1 MSERGEREGER
12 EREGKREKDDHRL
25 MRVTTGTY
33 SSIFSC
39 LFSVKTLHKRLK
51 VTQKMDSTTIQSVSS
66 SQKP

>member
-1 MSERGEREGER
+1 MRERERGERDR
-12 EREGKREKDDHRL
+12 ERRKKREKDDHRL